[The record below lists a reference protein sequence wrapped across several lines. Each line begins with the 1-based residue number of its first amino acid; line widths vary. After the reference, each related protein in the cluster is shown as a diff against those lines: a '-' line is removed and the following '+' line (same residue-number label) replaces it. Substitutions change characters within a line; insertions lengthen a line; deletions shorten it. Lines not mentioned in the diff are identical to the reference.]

1 MPVQILWGHGP
12 SSGGQPNDKEET
24 TMSDGPKDTP
34 YRFGS
39 GAMNPDISRLFS
51 NLKMPAIPEATA
63 LLDMHRRNLATLAA
77 ANKMMF
83 EGAQAIVQRQMEL
96 MQRQVSDLSEA
107 AKTLAAPGG
116 PQDKAVKQ
124 TELVKSAYEKSVGDA
139 RELEDLMRNS
149 STEALDMVHKRF
161 LASLDELKAA
171 VEKTKAA
178 G

>member
-12 SSGGQPNDKEET
+12 SGQPNDKEET